1 MEATAIAKTTAA
13 IERQRVSAIIR
24 TQDQSLARD
33 AMEAAIAGGFRVIEF
48 TLTTPGAPELVSQ
61 FAKRN
66 DLLVGAG
73 TVMTKEAARQ
83 AVSAGA
89 KFLVSP
95 IADAEIIA
103 EAVSLGVPMIPGCY
117 TPTEMQT
124 AHRQG
129 AAFIKVFPMPA
140 GGVSFIE
147 AVRAPLPHLKLFPT
161 NGITVD
167 NFLDFLRAGC
177 AGVGFVKDLFQPQ
190 DMKTRNFEAIRQRA
204 ADIIRR
210 LNDGRESL

>member
-95 IADAEIIA
+95 IADPEIIA